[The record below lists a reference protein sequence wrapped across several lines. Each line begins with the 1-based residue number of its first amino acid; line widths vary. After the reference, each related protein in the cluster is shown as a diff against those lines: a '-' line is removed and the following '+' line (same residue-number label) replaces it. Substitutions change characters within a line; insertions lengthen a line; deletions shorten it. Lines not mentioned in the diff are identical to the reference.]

1 MICFVDYRTTENEI
15 NSLKKLNYDVIKI
28 PKDNNLYEAINGH
41 TDIQL
46 NILNKNTIIINKN
59 INLSFKELLKTKNIN
74 FIESNSTLSSKYP
87 SNISL
92 NAYIT
97 DNYLVHNLKFTDK
110 KILDYCKN
118 KKTINVN
125 QGYTKCSILPL
136 REKVIITNDTGIY
149 NTLKNEG
156 FDILLLPFGDIELSG
171 FNYGFIGGVGGMISN
186 DSMAF
191 FGSLDNYAFG
201 NEVKKFLYKY
211 DIKPI
216 YLSNTKLID
225 RFNLSTLI
233 ERIAL
238 LNKKVENL
246 YLKIEKEELSPA
258 GNAAVNELLLK
269 LSQKIVRITFH
280 GENHFD
286 FDLSGAMYPIQSLAD
301 GERLANC
308 EKGSYRYHVLRTQL
322 LRGYNRV
329 MCYVGDAISL
339 LEDFEKNN

>member
-46 NILNKNTIIINKN
+46 NILNKNTLIINKN

-74 FIESNSTLSSKYP
+74 FIESDSTLSSKYP

-110 KILDYCKN
+110 KILEYCKN

-225 RFNLSTLI
+225 R
-233 ERIAL
+233 
-238 LNKKVENL
+238 
-246 YLKIEKEELSPA
+246 
-258 GNAAVNELLLK
+258 G
-269 LSQKIVRITFH
+269 
-280 GENHFD
+280 
-286 FDLSGAMYPIQSLAD
+286 
-301 GERLANC
+301 
-308 EKGSYRYHVLRTQL
+308 
-322 LRGYNRV
+322 
-329 MCYVGDAISL
+329 SL
-339 LEDFEKNN
+339 LVF

>member
-46 NILNKNTIIINKN
+46 NILNKHTLIVNKN
-59 INLSFKELLKTKNIN
+59 INLSFKQLLETKNIN
-74 FIESNSTLSSKYP
+74 FIESDNVLSSKYP

-118 KKTINVN
+118 KKNINVN

-136 REKVIITNDTGIY
+136 REKAIITNDAGIY
-149 NTLKNEG
+149 NTLKSED

-191 FGSLDNYAFG
+191 FGSLDNYTFG
-201 NEVKKFLYKY
+201 NEVKNFLYKY

-225 RFNLSTLI
+225 R
-233 ERIAL
+233 
-238 LNKKVENL
+238 
-246 YLKIEKEELSPA
+246 
-258 GNAAVNELLLK
+258 G
-269 LSQKIVRITFH
+269 
-280 GENHFD
+280 
-286 FDLSGAMYPIQSLAD
+286 
-301 GERLANC
+301 
-308 EKGSYRYHVLRTQL
+308 
-322 LRGYNRV
+322 
-329 MCYVGDAISL
+329 SL
-339 LEDFEKNN
+339 LVF

>member
-46 NILNKNTIIINKN
+46 NILDKHTLIVNKN

-110 KILDYCKN
+110 KILEYCKN
-118 KKTINVN
+118 KKIINVN

-136 REKVIITNDTGIY
+136 REKAIITNDTGIY
-149 NTLKNEG
+149 NTLKNEN

-171 FNYGFIGGVGGMISN
+171 FNYGFIGGVGGMISSN
-186 DSMAF
+186 SMAF
-191 FGSLDNYAFG
+191 FGSLDNYSFG

-216 YLSNTKLID
+216 YLNNTKLID
-225 RFNLSTLI
+225 R
-233 ERIAL
+233 
-238 LNKKVENL
+238 
-246 YLKIEKEELSPA
+246 
-258 GNAAVNELLLK
+258 G
-269 LSQKIVRITFH
+269 
-280 GENHFD
+280 
-286 FDLSGAMYPIQSLAD
+286 
-301 GERLANC
+301 
-308 EKGSYRYHVLRTQL
+308 
-322 LRGYNRV
+322 
-329 MCYVGDAISL
+329 SL
-339 LEDFEKNN
+339 LVF

>member
-74 FIESNSTLSSKYP
+74 FIESDSTLSSKYP

-110 KILDYCKN
+110 KILEYCKN

-225 RFNLSTLI
+225 R
-233 ERIAL
+233 
-238 LNKKVENL
+238 
-246 YLKIEKEELSPA
+246 
-258 GNAAVNELLLK
+258 G
-269 LSQKIVRITFH
+269 
-280 GENHFD
+280 
-286 FDLSGAMYPIQSLAD
+286 
-301 GERLANC
+301 
-308 EKGSYRYHVLRTQL
+308 
-322 LRGYNRV
+322 
-329 MCYVGDAISL
+329 SL
-339 LEDFEKNN
+339 LVF

>member
-46 NILNKNTIIINKN
+46 NILNKNIIIINKN

-225 RFNLSTLI
+225 R
-233 ERIAL
+233 
-238 LNKKVENL
+238 
-246 YLKIEKEELSPA
+246 
-258 GNAAVNELLLK
+258 G
-269 LSQKIVRITFH
+269 
-280 GENHFD
+280 
-286 FDLSGAMYPIQSLAD
+286 
-301 GERLANC
+301 
-308 EKGSYRYHVLRTQL
+308 
-322 LRGYNRV
+322 
-329 MCYVGDAISL
+329 SL
-339 LEDFEKNN
+339 LVF

>member
-15 NSLKKLNYDVIKI
+15 NSLKKLNYDVLKI

-110 KILDYCKN
+110 KILEYCKN

-149 NTLKNEG
+149 NTLKNEN
-156 FDILLLPFGDIELSG
+156 FDILLLPFGDIELAG

-191 FGSLDNYAFG
+191 FGSLDNYTFG

-225 RFNLSTLI
+225 R
-233 ERIAL
+233 
-238 LNKKVENL
+238 
-246 YLKIEKEELSPA
+246 
-258 GNAAVNELLLK
+258 G
-269 LSQKIVRITFH
+269 
-280 GENHFD
+280 
-286 FDLSGAMYPIQSLAD
+286 
-301 GERLANC
+301 
-308 EKGSYRYHVLRTQL
+308 
-322 LRGYNRV
+322 
-329 MCYVGDAISL
+329 SL
-339 LEDFEKNN
+339 LVF

>member
-46 NILNKNTIIINKN
+46 NIINKHTLIVNKN

-74 FIESNSTLSSKYP
+74 FIESDSTLSSKYP
-87 SNISL
+87 NNISL

-110 KILDYCKN
+110 KILEYSKN
-118 KKTINVN
+118 KKNINVN

-136 REKVIITNDTGIY
+136 REKAIITNDAGIY
-149 NTLKNEG
+149 NTLKSEN

-191 FGSLDNYAFG
+191 FGSLDNYTFG
-201 NEVKKFLYKY
+201 NEVKNFLYKY

-225 RFNLSTLI
+225 R
-233 ERIAL
+233 
-238 LNKKVENL
+238 
-246 YLKIEKEELSPA
+246 
-258 GNAAVNELLLK
+258 G
-269 LSQKIVRITFH
+269 
-280 GENHFD
+280 
-286 FDLSGAMYPIQSLAD
+286 
-301 GERLANC
+301 
-308 EKGSYRYHVLRTQL
+308 
-322 LRGYNRV
+322 
-329 MCYVGDAISL
+329 SL
-339 LEDFEKNN
+339 LVF

>member
-171 FNYGFIGGVGGMISN
+171 FNYGFIGGVGGIISN

-225 RFNLSTLI
+225 R
-233 ERIAL
+233 
-238 LNKKVENL
+238 
-246 YLKIEKEELSPA
+246 
-258 GNAAVNELLLK
+258 G
-269 LSQKIVRITFH
+269 
-280 GENHFD
+280 
-286 FDLSGAMYPIQSLAD
+286 
-301 GERLANC
+301 
-308 EKGSYRYHVLRTQL
+308 
-322 LRGYNRV
+322 
-329 MCYVGDAISL
+329 SL
-339 LEDFEKNN
+339 LVF

>member
-46 NILNKNTIIINKN
+46 NIINKHTLIVNKN
-59 INLSFKELLKTKNIN
+59 INLSFKELLKAKNIN
-74 FIESNSTLSSKYP
+74 FIESESTLSSKYP
-87 SNISL
+87 NNISL

-97 DNYLVHNLKFTDK
+97 ENYLVHNLKFTDK
-110 KILDYCKN
+110 KILEYCKN
-118 KKTINVN
+118 KKSINVN

-136 REKVIITNDTGIY
+136 REKAIITNDTGIY
-149 NTLKNEG
+149 NTLKNEN

-171 FNYGFIGGVGGMISN
+171 FNYGFIGGVGGMISS

-216 YLSNTKLID
+216 YLNNTKLID
-225 RFNLSTLI
+225 R
-233 ERIAL
+233 
-238 LNKKVENL
+238 
-246 YLKIEKEELSPA
+246 
-258 GNAAVNELLLK
+258 G
-269 LSQKIVRITFH
+269 
-280 GENHFD
+280 
-286 FDLSGAMYPIQSLAD
+286 
-301 GERLANC
+301 
-308 EKGSYRYHVLRTQL
+308 
-322 LRGYNRV
+322 
-329 MCYVGDAISL
+329 SL
-339 LEDFEKNN
+339 LVF

>member
-1 MICFVDYRTTENEI
+1 MICFVDYRATEEEI
-15 NSLKKLNYDVIKI
+15 NSLKNLNYDVIKI

-46 NILNKNTIIINKN
+46 NILNRHTIIVNKN

-74 FIESNSTLSSKYP
+74 FIESDSTLSFKYP

-118 KKTINVN
+118 KKIIHVN

-136 REKVIITNDTGIY
+136 REKAIITNDTGIY
-149 NTLKNEG
+149 NTLKSEN

-225 RFNLSTLI
+225 R
-233 ERIAL
+233 
-238 LNKKVENL
+238 
-246 YLKIEKEELSPA
+246 
-258 GNAAVNELLLK
+258 G
-269 LSQKIVRITFH
+269 
-280 GENHFD
+280 
-286 FDLSGAMYPIQSLAD
+286 
-301 GERLANC
+301 
-308 EKGSYRYHVLRTQL
+308 
-322 LRGYNRV
+322 
-329 MCYVGDAISL
+329 SL
-339 LEDFEKNN
+339 LVF

>member
-1 MICFVDYRTTENEI
+1 M
-15 NSLKKLNYDVIKI
+15 
-28 PKDNNLYEAINGH
+28 
-41 TDIQL
+41 
-46 NILNKNTIIINKN
+46 
-59 INLSFKELLKTKNIN
+59 SFKELLKTKNIN
-74 FIESNSTLSSKYP
+74 FIESDSTLSSKYP

-225 RFNLSTLI
+225 R
-233 ERIAL
+233 
-238 LNKKVENL
+238 
-246 YLKIEKEELSPA
+246 
-258 GNAAVNELLLK
+258 G
-269 LSQKIVRITFH
+269 
-280 GENHFD
+280 
-286 FDLSGAMYPIQSLAD
+286 
-301 GERLANC
+301 
-308 EKGSYRYHVLRTQL
+308 
-322 LRGYNRV
+322 
-329 MCYVGDAISL
+329 SL
-339 LEDFEKNN
+339 LVF

>member
-46 NILNKNTIIINKN
+46 NILNKHTLIINKN
-59 INLSFKELLKTKNIN
+59 INCSFKELLKIKNIN
-74 FIESNSTLSSKYP
+74 FIESDSTLSSKYP

-97 DNYLVHNLKFTDK
+97 DNYLIHNLKFTDK
-110 KILDYCKN
+110 KILEYCKN

-191 FGSLDNYAFG
+191 FGSLDNYTFG

-225 RFNLSTLI
+225 R
-233 ERIAL
+233 
-238 LNKKVENL
+238 
-246 YLKIEKEELSPA
+246 
-258 GNAAVNELLLK
+258 G
-269 LSQKIVRITFH
+269 
-280 GENHFD
+280 
-286 FDLSGAMYPIQSLAD
+286 
-301 GERLANC
+301 
-308 EKGSYRYHVLRTQL
+308 
-322 LRGYNRV
+322 
-329 MCYVGDAISL
+329 SL
-339 LEDFEKNN
+339 LVF

>member
-110 KILDYCKN
+110 KILEYCKN

-171 FNYGFIGGVGGMISN
+171 FNYGFIGGVGGIISN

-225 RFNLSTLI
+225 R
-233 ERIAL
+233 
-238 LNKKVENL
+238 
-246 YLKIEKEELSPA
+246 
-258 GNAAVNELLLK
+258 G
-269 LSQKIVRITFH
+269 
-280 GENHFD
+280 
-286 FDLSGAMYPIQSLAD
+286 
-301 GERLANC
+301 
-308 EKGSYRYHVLRTQL
+308 
-322 LRGYNRV
+322 
-329 MCYVGDAISL
+329 SL
-339 LEDFEKNN
+339 LVF

>member
-28 PKDNNLYEAINGH
+28 PKDNNLYAAINGH

-46 NILNKNTIIINKN
+46 NILNKNTLIINKN

-74 FIESNSTLSSKYP
+74 FIESDSTLSSKYP

-110 KILDYCKN
+110 KILEYCKN

-125 QGYTKCSILPL
+125 QGYTKCSILSL

-149 NTLKNEG
+149 NTLKNEN

-201 NEVKKFLYKY
+201 NEVKNFLYKY

-225 RFNLSTLI
+225 R
-233 ERIAL
+233 
-238 LNKKVENL
+238 
-246 YLKIEKEELSPA
+246 
-258 GNAAVNELLLK
+258 G
-269 LSQKIVRITFH
+269 
-280 GENHFD
+280 
-286 FDLSGAMYPIQSLAD
+286 
-301 GERLANC
+301 
-308 EKGSYRYHVLRTQL
+308 
-322 LRGYNRV
+322 
-329 MCYVGDAISL
+329 SL
-339 LEDFEKNN
+339 LIF

>member
-46 NILNKNTIIINKN
+46 NIINKHTLIVNKN
-59 INLSFKELLKTKNIN
+59 INLSFKELLKAKNIN
-74 FIESNSTLSSKYP
+74 FIESEITLSSKYP
-87 SNISL
+87 NNISL

-97 DNYLVHNLKFTDK
+97 ENYLVHNLKFTDK
-110 KILDYCKN
+110 KILEYCKN
-118 KKTINVN
+118 KKSINVN

-136 REKVIITNDTGIY
+136 REKAIITNDTGIY
-149 NTLKNEG
+149 NTLKNEN

-171 FNYGFIGGVGGMISN
+171 FNYGFIGGVGGMISS

-216 YLSNTKLID
+216 YLNNTKLID
-225 RFNLSTLI
+225 R
-233 ERIAL
+233 
-238 LNKKVENL
+238 
-246 YLKIEKEELSPA
+246 
-258 GNAAVNELLLK
+258 G
-269 LSQKIVRITFH
+269 
-280 GENHFD
+280 
-286 FDLSGAMYPIQSLAD
+286 
-301 GERLANC
+301 
-308 EKGSYRYHVLRTQL
+308 
-322 LRGYNRV
+322 
-329 MCYVGDAISL
+329 SL
-339 LEDFEKNN
+339 LVF

>member
-74 FIESNSTLSSKYP
+74 FIESDSTLSSKYP

-110 KILDYCKN
+110 KILEYCKN

-149 NTLKNEG
+149 NTLKNEN

-171 FNYGFIGGVGGMISN
+171 FNYGFIGGVGGIISN

-225 RFNLSTLI
+225 R
-233 ERIAL
+233 
-238 LNKKVENL
+238 
-246 YLKIEKEELSPA
+246 
-258 GNAAVNELLLK
+258 G
-269 LSQKIVRITFH
+269 
-280 GENHFD
+280 
-286 FDLSGAMYPIQSLAD
+286 
-301 GERLANC
+301 
-308 EKGSYRYHVLRTQL
+308 
-322 LRGYNRV
+322 
-329 MCYVGDAISL
+329 SL
-339 LEDFEKNN
+339 LVF

>member
-46 NILNKNTIIINKN
+46 NILNKNTLIINKN

-74 FIESNSTLSSKYP
+74 FIESDSTLSSKYP

-110 KILDYCKN
+110 KILEYCKN

-149 NTLKNEG
+149 NTLKNEN

-171 FNYGFIGGVGGMISN
+171 FNYGFIGGVGGIISN

-225 RFNLSTLI
+225 R
-233 ERIAL
+233 
-238 LNKKVENL
+238 
-246 YLKIEKEELSPA
+246 
-258 GNAAVNELLLK
+258 G
-269 LSQKIVRITFH
+269 
-280 GENHFD
+280 
-286 FDLSGAMYPIQSLAD
+286 
-301 GERLANC
+301 
-308 EKGSYRYHVLRTQL
+308 
-322 LRGYNRV
+322 
-329 MCYVGDAISL
+329 SL
-339 LEDFEKNN
+339 LVF

>member
-46 NILNKNTIIINKN
+46 NILNKNTLIINKN

-74 FIESNSTLSSKYP
+74 FIESDSTLSSKYP

-110 KILDYCKN
+110 KILEYCKN

-149 NTLKNEG
+149 NTLKNEN

-225 RFNLSTLI
+225 R
-233 ERIAL
+233 
-238 LNKKVENL
+238 
-246 YLKIEKEELSPA
+246 
-258 GNAAVNELLLK
+258 G
-269 LSQKIVRITFH
+269 
-280 GENHFD
+280 
-286 FDLSGAMYPIQSLAD
+286 
-301 GERLANC
+301 
-308 EKGSYRYHVLRTQL
+308 
-322 LRGYNRV
+322 
-329 MCYVGDAISL
+329 SL
-339 LEDFEKNN
+339 LVF

>member
-149 NTLKNEG
+149 NTLKNEN

-225 RFNLSTLI
+225 R
-233 ERIAL
+233 
-238 LNKKVENL
+238 
-246 YLKIEKEELSPA
+246 
-258 GNAAVNELLLK
+258 G
-269 LSQKIVRITFH
+269 
-280 GENHFD
+280 
-286 FDLSGAMYPIQSLAD
+286 
-301 GERLANC
+301 
-308 EKGSYRYHVLRTQL
+308 
-322 LRGYNRV
+322 
-329 MCYVGDAISL
+329 SL
-339 LEDFEKNN
+339 LVF

>member
-1 MICFVDYRTTENEI
+1 MICFVDYRTTDNEI
-15 NSLKKLNYDVIKI
+15 NSLKNLNYDVIKI

-46 NILNKNTIIINKN
+46 NILNNNTLIVNKN
-59 INLSFKELLKTKNIN
+59 ITLSFKELLKTKNIN
-74 FIESNSTLSSKYP
+74 FIESDSTLLSKYP

-110 KILDYCKN
+110 KILEYCKN

-136 REKVIITNDTGIY
+136 REKAIITNDAGIY
-149 NTLKNEG
+149 NTLKSEN

-225 RFNLSTLI
+225 R
-233 ERIAL
+233 
-238 LNKKVENL
+238 
-246 YLKIEKEELSPA
+246 
-258 GNAAVNELLLK
+258 G
-269 LSQKIVRITFH
+269 
-280 GENHFD
+280 
-286 FDLSGAMYPIQSLAD
+286 
-301 GERLANC
+301 
-308 EKGSYRYHVLRTQL
+308 
-322 LRGYNRV
+322 
-329 MCYVGDAISL
+329 SL
-339 LEDFEKNN
+339 LVF

>member
-15 NSLKKLNYDVIKI
+15 NSLKKLNYDVLKI

-46 NILNKNTIIINKN
+46 NILNKHTLIINKN
-59 INLSFKELLKTKNIN
+59 INCSFKELLKIKNIN
-74 FIESNSTLSSKYP
+74 FIESDSTLSSKYP
-87 SNISL
+87 NNVSL

-97 DNYLVHNLKFTDK
+97 DNYLIHNLKFTDK
-110 KILDYCKN
+110 KILEYCKN

-125 QGYTKCSILPL
+125 QGYSKCSILPL
-136 REKVIITNDTGIY
+136 REKAIITNDIGIY
-149 NTLKNEG
+149 NTLKNEN
-156 FDILLLPFGDIELSG
+156 FDILLLPFGDIELAG

-225 RFNLSTLI
+225 R
-233 ERIAL
+233 
-238 LNKKVENL
+238 
-246 YLKIEKEELSPA
+246 
-258 GNAAVNELLLK
+258 G
-269 LSQKIVRITFH
+269 
-280 GENHFD
+280 
-286 FDLSGAMYPIQSLAD
+286 
-301 GERLANC
+301 
-308 EKGSYRYHVLRTQL
+308 
-322 LRGYNRV
+322 
-329 MCYVGDAISL
+329 SL
-339 LEDFEKNN
+339 LVF